1 MSKVYVLNG
10 HNAQERAEGQSA
22 AGAAGGIQRITGA
35 VTAATEGAKRPVT
48 SWFVLIDRQRLRR
61 SWVVASLG
69 EWELGGRLTPL
80 SSAAEIAP
88 QLADGA
94 NRIDVVILSIGGATV
109 ADPAVAEDLRWLR
122 THLAQVPVVV
132 LADREDPASMAMALR
147 AGVRG
152 YLPTST
158 EPDVARHALALV
170 LAGGSYAPPVA
181 LLAEEQEGATAT
193 PEPLRPCDLL
203 AKLTPR
209 QRQVLELL
217 GEGRPNK
224 VIAQRLAM
232 CESTVKVHVRQIMR
246 KLGATNRTEVAL
258 KLRELAAA
266 PT

>member
-1 MSKVYVLNG
+1 VSKVYALNG

-22 AGAAGGIQRITGA
+22 AGAAGGVQRITGA

-61 SWVVASLG
+61 SWVVASLE
-69 EWELGGRLTPL
+69 EWKLGGRLTPL

-94 NRIDVVILSIGGATV
+94 NRIDVVILSVGGATIT
-109 ADPAVAEDLRWLR
+109 DPPVAEDLRWLR
-122 THLAQVPVVV
+122 THLPQVPVVV
-132 LADREDPASMAMALR
+132 LADREDPASMATALR
-147 AGVRG
+147 VGVRG
-152 YLPTST
+152 YLPTSI
-158 EPDVARHALALV
+158 EPEVARHALALV

-181 LLAEEQEGATAT
+181 LLAEEEESQTET
-193 PEPLRPCDLL
+193 PRPPRPCDLL

-217 GEGRPNK
+217 GQGRPNK

-232 CESTVKVHVRQIMR
+232 WESTVMVHVRQIRR
-246 KLGATNRTEVAL
+246 KLGAANRTEVAL
-258 KLRELAAA
+258 KLSELAAA
-266 PT
+266 PS